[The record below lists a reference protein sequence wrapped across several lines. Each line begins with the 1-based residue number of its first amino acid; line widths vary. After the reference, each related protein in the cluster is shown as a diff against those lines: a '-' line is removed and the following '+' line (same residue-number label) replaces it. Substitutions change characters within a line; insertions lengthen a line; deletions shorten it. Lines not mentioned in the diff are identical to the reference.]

1 MIEKIIVHNGVFHAD
16 DVACVSIARMLNPA
30 VEWRRT
36 SDTEGL
42 DVNSDDKIIVADVG
56 FGRFDHHGVVP
67 KIRRDGGKH
76 CGATLLWERFGA
88 EAVKACNPQLD
99 DAEAESVAKNVLE
112 KVLYTIADGD
122 NGIYS
127 SAFTINCAIAQFNPS
142 WDVSNMD
149 AYTEARFFAAVSLM
163 DTVLTNTIESCAA
176 ELRAKSSVMEALSHM
191 DNGIVILEKFTP
203 WKKVLCANSK
213 ALVVVF
219 PSNRGGYSIQIVPV
233 ASAGYETRI
242 HTPEE
247 WHGKQG
253 REAERTMPGMKF
265 CHRNGFIASFNTK
278 ENALAAARFVG
289 AQKN

>member
-1 MIEKIIVHNGVFHAD
+1 MIEKSTVHKGVCHAD
-16 DVACVSIARMLNPA
+16 DVACVSIARMLSPA

-36 SDTEGL
+36 ADTEGL

-219 PSNRGGYSIQIVPV
+219 PSNRGGYSIQMVPV

-265 CHRNGFIASFNTK
+265 CHQNGFIASFNTK
-278 ENALAAARFVG
+278 ENALAAARFVV